1 MTIILKNIK
10 KVGIS
15 LRVENIKTYNEKRDA
30 ISQDWIKF
38 CNSAGLIPILIP
50 NNLKNT
56 KEFLKSINIDMLIFS
71 GGGNIGDNANRDKTE
86 KNMMEFAIE
95 NKIPSLGVCRGMQ
108 FFNKF
113 FGGKIYHDM
122 DKTHVK
128 TRHKIKITDKK
139 IEKIFGL
146 KSNTVNSFHENIL
159 KSNILSKEL
168 QSFGIDSNDDT
179 IEAFYHKKYPII
191 GVMWH
196 PERESNS
203 KKELKLLKILENK
216 TIWE

>member
-1 MTIILKNIK
+1 MKNKK

-15 LRVENIKTYNEKRDA
+15 LRVENIKNYNEKRDA

-50 NNLKNT
+50 NNLKDT
-56 KEFLKSINIDMLIFS
+56 KEFLKFMDLDMLIFS
-71 GGGNIGDNANRDKTE
+71 GGDNMGDDIERDKTE
-86 KNMMEFAIE
+86 KNMIEFAIK

-122 DKTHVK
+122 NKTHVK
-128 TRHKIKITDKK
+128 TRHKIKFTDKK
-139 IEKIFGL
+139 IEKILGL
-146 KSNTVNSFHENIL
+146 KLNTVNSFHENLL
-159 KSNILSKEL
+159 KSNILSKDL
-168 QSFGIDSNDDT
+168 QPFGIDDTDDT

-196 PERESNS
+196 PERENNF
-203 KKELKLLKILENK
+203 KKELKLFKILEDK
-216 TIWE
+216 KIWK

>member
-1 MTIILKNIK
+1 MKNKK

-15 LRVENIKTYNEKRDA
+15 LRVENIKKYNEKRDA

-50 NNLKNT
+50 NNLKDT
-56 KEFLKSINIDMLIFS
+56 KEFLKSMNVDMLIFS
-71 GGGNIGDNANRDKTE
+71 GGDNIGENANRDKTE
-86 KNMMEFAIE
+86 KNMIEFAIK

-122 DKTHVK
+122 NKTHVK

-139 IEKIFGL
+139 IEKALGL
-146 KSNTVNSFHENIL
+146 KLNTVNSFHENIL
-159 KSNILSKEL
+159 KSNILSKKL

-179 IEAFYHKKYPII
+179 IEAFYHKEYPII

-196 PERESNS
+196 PERERNS

-216 TIWE
+216 KIWK

>member
-1 MTIILKNIK
+1 LKNKK

-15 LRVENIKTYNEKRDA
+15 LRVENIKKYNEKRDA

-56 KEFLKSINIDMLIFS
+56 KEFLKSIDVDMLIFS
-71 GGGNIGDNANRDKTE
+71 GGDNIGDNIERDKTE
-86 KNMMEFAIE
+86 KNMMEFAIK

-122 DKTHVK
+122 NKSHVK
-128 TRHKIKITDKK
+128 TRHKIKIIDKK
-139 IEKIFGL
+139 IEKILCL
-146 KSNTVNSFHENIL
+146 KLNTVNSFHENIL
-159 KSNILSKEL
+159 KLNIISKEL
-168 QSFGIDSNDDT
+168 QPFAIDDNDNS
-179 IEAFYHKKYPII
+179 IEAFYHKKYPIV

-196 PERESNS
+196 PERENNF

-216 TIWE
+216 KIWK

>member
-1 MTIILKNIK
+1 MINKK

-15 LRVENIKTYNEKRDA
+15 LRVENIKNYNEKRDA

-38 CNSAGLIPILIP
+38 CNYVGLIPILIP
-50 NNLKNT
+50 NNLKDT
-56 KEFLKSINIDMLIFS
+56 KEFLKSIDVDMLIFS
-71 GGGNIGDNANRDKTE
+71 GGDNIGDNIERDKTE
-86 KNMMEFAIE
+86 KSMIEFAIK

-113 FGGKIYHDM
+113 FGGKIYHDVN
-122 DKTHVK
+122 KIHVK

-139 IEKIFGL
+139 IEKILGL
-146 KSNTVNSFHENIL
+146 KLNTVNSFHENIL

-168 QSFGIDSNDDT
+168 QSFGIHSSDDT
-179 IEAFYHKKYPII
+179 IEAFYHKKYPIV

-196 PERESNS
+196 PERERDY
-203 KKELKLLKILENK
+203 KKELKILKILENK
-216 TIWE
+216 KIWE

>member
-56 KEFLKSINIDMLIFS
+56 KEFLKSINVDMLIFS

>member
-56 KEFLKSINIDMLIFS
+56 KEFLKSMNVDMLIFS

-168 QSFGIDSNDDT
+168 QSFGIDNNDDT

>member
-1 MTIILKNIK
+1 LKSKK

-15 LRVENIKTYNEKRDA
+15 LRVENIKKYNEKRDA
-30 ISQDWIKF
+30 ISQDWIEF
-38 CNSAGLIPILIP
+38 CNYAELIPILIP

-56 KEFLKSINIDMLIFS
+56 KEFLKSINVDMLIFS
-71 GGGNIGDNANRDKTE
+71 GGDNIGDNANRDKTE
-86 KNMMEFAIE
+86 KNMIEFAIK

-122 DKTHVK
+122 SKTHVK
-128 TRHKIKITDKK
+128 TRHRIKITDKK
-139 IEKIFGL
+139 MEKILGL
-146 KSNTVNSFHENIL
+146 KLSTVNSFHQNIL

-168 QSFGIDSNDDT
+168 QSFGINTSDDT
-179 IEAFYHKKYPII
+179 VEAFYHKKYPIV

-196 PERESNS
+196 PERERDY
-203 KKELKLLKILENK
+203 KKELKIIKILENK
-216 TIWE
+216 KIWE

>member
-196 PERESNS
+196 PERENNS